1 MKPRFSIYAEFHDV
15 PAKLAHQQ
23 TTITASNVRL
33 ACNDGLKELLKKD
46 GIKGRRHQRIKL
58 TIVRVKQD
66 PESITPSTERNT
78 SLQRDTHSG
87 RP

>member
-1 MKPRFSIYAEFHDV
+1 MTPRFFIYAEFHDV

-46 GIKGRRHQRIKL
+46 GIKGRRHQRMKL

-66 PESITPSTERNT
+66 PESIPSSTERNT
-78 SLQRDTHSG
+78 SPQRNTHS
-87 RP
+87 

>member
-1 MKPRFSIYAEFHDV
+1 MKPRFSIYVEFHDV

-46 GIKGRRHQRIKL
+46 GIRGRRHQRIKL

-78 SLQRDTHSG
+78 SPQHDTYS
-87 RP
+87 